1 MHSDMT
7 NWQRLLASPACDVDG
22 PHIYPWLQRLRR
34 GASPSLKVLTASDCT
49 YGSTSMDC
57 DQKHPTCTR
66 PIRGVP
72 QGTQVVAWPG
82 IQGFRHWRLDSAIA
96 NCSTQGFCQLG
107 LRHIWHPRILPL
119 QTARLPRILP
129 LQTPGPRK
137 DCANQGLRRRRIV
150 PSFSSRGAYQVLD
163 YGALPTCSR
172 A

>member
-82 IQGFRHWRLDSAIA
+82 IQDSAIGDWILPLRTA
-96 NCSTQGFCQLG
+96 APRGSAKWDCGIQGFCHYG
-107 LRHIWHPRILPL
+107 LPGFQGFCHCRLRGQGRIAP
-119 QTARLPRILP
+119 I
-129 LQTPGPRK
+129 K
-137 DCANQGLRRRRIV
+137 DCAVEGLCHPPAAGV
-150 PSFSSRGAYQVLD
+150 PTRF
-163 YGALPTCSR
+163 
-172 A
+172 